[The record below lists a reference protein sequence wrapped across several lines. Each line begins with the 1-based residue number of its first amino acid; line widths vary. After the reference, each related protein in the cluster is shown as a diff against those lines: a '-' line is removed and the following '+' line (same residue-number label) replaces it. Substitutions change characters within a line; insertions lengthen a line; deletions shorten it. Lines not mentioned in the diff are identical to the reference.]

1 MDTIIK
7 IMNKEPFFGEDGKEY
22 VKITKEISHPRK
34 TFVKGTISG
43 KYRGDKIEIEELNN
57 SDFFDFEIYD
67 AEVQCNTLEDFR
79 KNEPFLFPSDF
90 EIDAS
95 DIGSISEFPKD
106 KLPLTLPVTIK
117 ANEKSFGINLL
128 EPHIYDFKSVRK
140 YHQREGDTVYGTFN
154 AYVSGYIH
162 DYVIEIVEEI
172 IEVKKDRGIIIDPPP
187 GPIKIKCIS
196 SGIETGKTETQG
208 DYCRKEYFCKN
219 HDDTVWGNWIYKEK
233 QGSGCMGCLSQLFSI
248 IAIIIGVFFLIYLFP
263 FLLIFVGYYL
273 LLLLIGF
280 FPRIFAWIFRI
291 LGILF
296 LISFIGV
303 LFRTCSNTDS
313 TYIPN
318 PTVVDSPRETNPP
331 IYDPEP
337 NDNTIPE
344 KDSLITRF
352 RSWKDYSGNKYE
364 GKYQI
369 RLSDYRN
376 AHSFKNS
383 LSSGQNTIRDYDNI
397 VHSLKENDKTKIN
410 SLYRL
415 FDSISKAK
423 KLNQLKFAEMIV
435 TFVQDMPYAIVLDNG
450 CDASLYTDRFTR
462 SYLLK
467 NPNQCDGYERFGI
480 NTPVEFLVSL
490 KGDCDSRTLLLYTI
504 FSHYDYD
511 VALLSSEFYGHSIL
525 GINLPISGTAFNYKN
540 QRYVMW
546 ETTAPN
552 CKPGVI
558 PNEISNTN
566 NWRISLKSK

>member
-1 MDTIIK
+1 MDKKSK
-7 IMNKEPFFGEDGKEY
+7 IVNQESFIGEDGKEY
-22 VKITKEISHPRK
+22 LKITKEISHPRK
-34 TFVKGTISG
+34 TYIKGTISG
-43 KYRGDKIEIEELNN
+43 KYRGDKIEIEEFNN

-67 AEVQCNTLEDFR
+67 AEVQCNSLEDFR
-79 KNEPFLFPSDF
+79 KDDPFLFPRDF

-95 DIGSISEFPKD
+95 HIGSISEFPKD
-106 KLPLTLPVTIK
+106 KLPPTLPVTIK
-117 ANEKSFGINLL
+117 ANEKSFGINLI
-128 EPHIYDFKSVRK
+128 EPQLYDFKSVRK

-154 AYVSGYIH
+154 AYVSGYIF
-162 DYVIEIVEEI
+162 DYVKETIEEI
-172 IEVKKDRGIIIDPPP
+172 IEVKPGGKVIVITPPP
-187 GPIKIKCIS
+187 VILTCVN
-196 SGIETGKTETQG
+196 SGIETGKTETNG
-208 DYCRKEYFCKN
+208 DYYRKEYFCKN

-233 QGSGCMGCLSQLFSI
+233 EGWGCMGCLSQLLSI
-248 IAIIIGVFFLIYLFP
+248 FAIIIGVFFLIYLFP
-263 FLLIFVGYYL
+263 FLLLFVGYYL
-273 LLLLIGF
+273 LLILIGF

-303 LFRTCSNTDS
+303 LFRTCSHSDS
-313 TYIPN
+313 NYIPN
-318 PTVVDSPRETNPP
+318 PTVVDSPREINPP
-331 IYDPEP
+331 IYDP
-337 NDNTIPE
+337 NTDEKPIPE
-344 KDSLITRF
+344 KDSIITRY
-352 RSWKDYSGNKYE
+352 RSWEDYSGNKYE

-376 AHSFKNS
+376 SDSFKNN
-383 LSSGQNTIRDYDNI
+383 LNSSQNDIHDYDYI

-410 SLYRL
+410 SLYHL
-415 FDSISKAK
+415 FDSIDK
-423 KLNQLKFAEMIV
+423 KKQLNKLKFAEMIV
-435 TFVQDMPYAIVLDNG
+435 TFVQDIPYAIVLDNG
-450 CDASLYTDRFTR
+450 CDASLYNDRFTR

-525 GINLPISGTAFNYKN
+525 GINLPINGTTYNYKN
-540 QRYVMW
+540 QHYVMW

-558 PNEISNTN
+558 PDEISNTN

>member
-1 MDTIIK
+1 MDRISK
-7 IMNKEPFFGEDGKEY
+7 IVNQKSFVGEDGKEY

-34 TFVKGTISG
+34 TYIKGTISG

-67 AEVQCNTLEDFR
+67 AEVQCNSIEDFR
-79 KNEPFLFPSDF
+79 KDDPFLFPRDF

-95 DIGSISEFPKD
+95 HIESISEFPKD
-106 KLPLTLPVTIK
+106 KLPPTLPVTIK
-117 ANEKSFGINLL
+117 ANEKSFGINLI
-128 EPHIYDFKSVRK
+128 EPQLYDFKSIRK
-140 YHQREGDTVYGTFN
+140 YHQRDGDTVYGTFN
-154 AYVSGYIH
+154 AYVSGFIFDYIK
-162 DYVIEIVEEI
+162 EIVEEI
-172 IEVKKDRGIIIDPPP
+172 IEIKPGSKVISTNPPP
-187 GPIKIKCIS
+187 VIRPCIN

-208 DYCRKEYFCKN
+208 DYYRKEYFCKN

-233 QGSGCMGCLSQLFSI
+233 KGLGCLGCLSQLFTI
-248 IAIIIGVFFLIYLFP
+248 IAFIIGIFFLIHLLP

-273 LLLLIGF
+273 LLFLIGY
-280 FPRIFAWIFRI
+280 FPRFFAWVFRI

-303 LFRTCSNTDS
+303 LFRTCSHSDS
-313 TYIPN
+313 NYIPN

-331 IYDPEP
+331 IYDP
-337 NDNTIPE
+337 NTDEKPIPE
-344 KDSLITRF
+344 KDSMITRY

-376 AHSFKNS
+376 SHSFKNN
-383 LSSGQNTIRDYDNI
+383 LSSEQNSIRDYDKI

-410 SLYRL
+410 SLYLL
-415 FDSISKAK
+415 FDSINK
-423 KLNQLKFAEMIV
+423 KKHLNKLKFAEMIV
-435 TFVQDMPYAIVLDNG
+435 TFVQDIPYAIVLDNG
-450 CDASLYTDRFTR
+450 CDASLYNDRFTR

-525 GINLPISGTAFNYKN
+525 GINLPINGTAYNYNN
-540 QRYVMW
+540 QRYLMW

-558 PNEISNTN
+558 PDEISNTN